1 MLVATWIITF
11 VLIVGVGVYAGSKIT
26 KSNQWSGGDRS
37 MDAFSVGAMLGA
49 WQIGGMS
56 IVGAAQNGYTMGI
69 AGSWYS
75 IAGSVYFLLMALLA
89 GPMRKHMKSSSLP
102 DLLQNRY
109 GKTTARL
116 QAYIWIV
123 FGIIYIP
130 IQLKTIASII
140 QIVFPGLNV
149 ILAMFIGV
157 TIAAIYTGFAGMK
170 GASAVGRI
178 VCIGTYV
185 LLIVFL
191 ALNLKKFGGYSGL
204 VATLPEGYGKMSAM
218 PTQKVVAWALGG
230 ALSSVVMQAALQP
243 MLAAKSDKDAR
254 LGCLLGYVIAGPI
267 CIITAIVGMMAF
279 VQSKNSLGDGAT
291 AFAWAIRE
299 LSNPVLAGV
308 VFAMCTMIIAATM
321 ATMMM
326 ATATILTNVY
336 STQINP
342 KADDK
347 QVLKFS
353 RIGTI
358 CVAYISLAVGLVIPS
373 AALTDLFLTLCYAVT
388 APFSFAVIVG
398 LFWKRVNQKAALCS
412 AIAGIIVAVTWT
424 VFGLAS
430 KLNIEMVYPTIVVS
444 YVVGVVVT
452 LLTTKPG
459 YVAPGAEEATK

>member
-11 VLIVGVGVYAGSKIT
+11 VLIVGIGVYAGSKIT

-75 IAGSVYFLLMALLA
+75 IAGGIYFLMMALLA

-109 GKTTARL
+109 GKTVARM

-157 TIAAIYTGFAGMK
+157 TIAAVYTGFAGMK

-191 ALNLKKFGGYSGL
+191 ALNLGKFNGYSGL
-204 VATLPEGYGKMSAM
+204 VSQLPAGYNNWGAM
-218 PTQKVVAWALGG
+218 PTQKIVAWALGG
-230 ALSSVVMQAALQP
+230 ALSSVVMQSALQP
-243 MLAAKSDKDAR
+243 MLAAKSDKSAR
-254 LGCLLGYVIAGPI
+254 IGCVLGYVIAAPI
-267 CIITAIVGMMAF
+267 SIIAAIVGMMAMA
-279 VQSKNSLGDGAT
+279 KNNGLGDGAT
-291 AFAWAIRE
+291 AFAWAIKD

-308 VFAMCTMIIAATM
+308 IFAMCTMIIAATM

-342 KADDK
+342 SADDK
-347 QVLKFS
+347 KVLNFS
-353 RIGTI
+353 RIGTVV
-358 CVAYISLAVGLVIPS
+358 VAYVSLLVGLIIPS
-373 AALTDLFLTLCYAVT
+373 AALTDLFLTLCYSVT
-388 APFSFAVIVG
+388 APFSFAVIAG
-398 LFWKRVNQKAALCS
+398 LFWKRVDERAAIWS
-412 AIAGIIVAVTWT
+412 AVCGIIVAIAWT
-424 VFGLAS
+424 AFGLAA

-444 YVVGVVVT
+444 YIVGIIFT
-452 LLTTKPG
+452 LMNKKP
-459 YVAPGAEEATK
+459 AETAAEN